1 MQASAAPIFKR
12 GPSLLTRL
20 AFFSLLSLAFIVAD
34 VRFRYLE
41 EIRAGVSVALYP
53 LQEVASL
60 PGALFSR
67 MGDFFV
73 TQASLS
79 RDNEQL
85 KRERLLSGAATQ
97 RMRALE
103 AENEQLRRIVNSEP
117 VPGRTPTVAE
127 ILYESRDPF
136 TRKVVIDRGAMHDM
150 KIGLAVVDHRGVIGQ
165 ITRVFP
171 LVSEVSLLTDKSQSI
186 PVQNVR
192 SGVRSITFGLGH
204 DGAVE
209 LRFMPVN
216 ADIQVGDLLVTS
228 GIDGT
233 FPAGLP
239 VAKVAR
245 IDPNAASFARIHCAP
260 VAGVSSFNRV
270 VVLSPGPERPENPLT
285 SQTKAAATPAP
296 TAPAAPRKP

>member
-85 KRERLLSGAATQ
+85 KRERLLSGAAPSGCVPSRPRT
-97 RMRALE
+97 
-103 AENEQLRRIVNSEP
+103 NSFA
-117 VPGRTPTVAE
+117 GSSTPNP
-127 ILYESRDPF
+127 S
-136 TRKVVIDRGAMHDM
+136 RGAPRRSPRSST
-150 KIGLAVVDHRGVIGQ
+150 KAV
-165 ITRVFP
+165 TP
-171 LVSEVSLLTDKSQSI
+171 
-186 PVQNVR
+186 
-192 SGVRSITFGLGH
+192 
-204 DGAVE
+204 
-209 LRFMPVN
+209 
-216 ADIQVGDLLVTS
+216 
-228 GIDGT
+228 
-233 FPAGLP
+233 
-239 VAKVAR
+239 
-245 IDPNAASFARIHCAP
+245 
-260 VAGVSSFNRV
+260 
-270 VVLSPGPERPENPLT
+270 SPG
-285 SQTKAAATPAP
+285 KW
-296 TAPAAPRKP
+296 

>member
-20 AFFSLLSLAFIVAD
+20 AFFSLLSLTFIVAD

-41 EIRAGVSVALYP
+41 EIRAGVSLALYP
-53 LQEVASL
+53 LQEVAAL
-60 PGALFSR
+60 PGAMFSR

-79 RDNEQL
+79 RENEQL
-85 KRERLLSGAATQ
+85 KRERLVNGAASQ
-97 RMRALE
+97 RLRALE
-103 AENEQLRRIVNSEP
+103 AENEQLRRIANAEP

-136 TRKVVIDRGAMHDM
+136 TRKVVIDRGGMHDM
-150 KIGLAVVDHRGVIGQ
+150 KTGLAVVDHRGVIGQ

-239 VAKVAR
+239 VAKVTR

-270 VVLSPGPERPENPLT
+270 VVLSPGPERPENPL
-285 SQTKAAATPAP
+285 ATAGRTAAP
-296 TAPAAPRKP
+296 TASPTPRKP